1 MRCNISDRSGSQA
14 LQDHPAA
21 MTCLPITERFKRMS
35 GLQHFRKFWKI
46 KEDRYTEGE
55 SNFNDSIVL
64 NSCFI
69 SFIFLSKKKR
79 LVSI

>member
-1 MRCNISDRSGSQA
+1 MTSDRSGLLA
-14 LQDHPAA
+14 LQDYPAV

-55 SNFNDSIVL
+55 SNFNDSTVL

-69 SFIFLSKKKR
+69 ILLSKKKR
-79 LVSI
+79 LVSIF